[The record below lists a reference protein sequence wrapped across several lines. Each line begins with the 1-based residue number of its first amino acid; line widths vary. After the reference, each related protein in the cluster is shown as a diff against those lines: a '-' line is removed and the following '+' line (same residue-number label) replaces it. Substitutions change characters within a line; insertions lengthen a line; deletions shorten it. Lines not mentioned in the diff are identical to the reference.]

1 MSKKHVYSLVL
12 LTVLCGISGLAF
24 MAQRVEAQL
33 LTVYIRANGD
43 VDPAWVPIQRNGDV
57 YTFTGDIMVDGGAI
71 GMIIERD
78 NVTLDGAGHQFSR
91 PPQLMYAIGIMLT
104 ERSNVTIKNLSI
116 SKFSE
121 GVFLNCTFQTIIEN
135 NTIQTESSG
144 VTLISSSNNTIS
156 ANNITENNSAGV
168 KLISSSF
175 NGILRNTLTNNARG
189 VRLENSS
196 NSNTISQ
203 NEIAG
208 GHIAGIDLCSF
219 DLFQEH
225 NSIFGNEIRSSGYG
239 VHFLLAFNGTIE
251 GNNIENNA
259 KGLVIYRS
267 RNITITENTMI
278 RNMDQGIYLD
288 MSYDGRVYH
297 NNFIDNGLAPF
308 LYSSSATW
316 DSGYP
321 SGGNYWSDYNSTDL
335 FSGLSQEGTGSDGMC
350 DDEYVVD
357 KNNKDN
363 YPLMGPFHSFNT
375 SLGKPVNIISNSSLK
390 DFEYEPTGAIR
401 FYVSNFTDNQT
412 YGFCRVTI
420 PHDVLSPPYNVTVNG
435 ANPIYWNYTLY
446 DNGTHTWIYFEYEHS
461 TREVVIIPELP
472 FFAILPLFMIVT
484 LLAAAMYGRN
494 RSLCPRIN

>member
-1 MSKKHVYSLVL
+1 MSKKHAYSLVL
-12 LTVLCGISGLAF
+12 FAVLCGVSALAF
-24 MAQRVEAQL
+24 TAQRVKAQL

-43 VDPAWVPIQRNGDV
+43 VDPAWVPIQRNGDI
-57 YTFTGDIMVDGGAI
+57 YTFTGNMTVDGDAT

-78 NVTLDGAGHQFSR
+78 NMTLDGTGHHFSR
-91 PPQLMYAIGIMLT
+91 SPMAIYAIGIMLT

-116 SKFSE
+116 SKFSD
-121 GVFLNCTFQTIIEN
+121 GVFLNSTFQTTIEN

-156 ANNITENNSAGV
+156 ANNITENNSAGL
-168 KLISSSF
+168 KLISSSY
-175 NGILRNTLTNNARG
+175 NSILRNTLINNARG

-203 NEIAG
+203 NKIAG
-208 GHIAGIDLCSF
+208 GNIAGIDLCSF
-219 DLFQEH
+219 ELIQEH
-225 NSIFGNEIRSSGYG
+225 NRIFRNEIKDNRYG
-239 VHFLLAFNGTIE
+239 VHSLLALDGTIK

-278 RNMDQGIYLD
+278 RNTDQGIYLD
-288 MSYDGRVYH
+288 MSYDSRVYH
-297 NNFIDNGLAPF
+297 NNFIDNGCAPH
-308 LYSSSATW
+308 LYFSSATW

-321 SGGNYWSDYNSTDL
+321 SGGNYWSDYNGTDL
-335 FSGLSQEGTGSDGMC
+335 FGGLSQEGTGSDGIG
-350 DDEYVVD
+350 DDEYVID

-375 SLGKPVNIISNSSLK
+375 SLGKPVNIISNSTLK
-390 DFEYEPTGAIR
+390 DFEYEPTGVIR
-401 FYVSNFTDNQT
+401 FYVSNFTESQT

-446 DNGTHTWIYFEYEHS
+446 NNGTHTWIYFEYEHS

-472 FFAILPLFMIVT
+472 FFAILQLFLTTT
-484 LLAAAMYGRN
+484 LLAALAYR
-494 RSLCPRIN
+494 RKRL